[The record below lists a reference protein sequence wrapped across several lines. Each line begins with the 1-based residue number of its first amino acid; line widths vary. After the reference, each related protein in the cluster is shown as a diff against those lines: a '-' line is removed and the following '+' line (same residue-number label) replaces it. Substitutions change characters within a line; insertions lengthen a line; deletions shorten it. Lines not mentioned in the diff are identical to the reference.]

1 MISIDKIFIIA
12 FPQNIEKKKEL
23 FQERLKSI
31 PIANQVPTEICEV
44 PTQDHIDEALLKCKL
59 RLHETTDL
67 KDNVLTP
74 WKEVSLAIGHWNVW
88 QTAKK
93 ENSKSIL
100 VLEENFISNASH
112 FSILN
117 TTLPWELLYLGRVSN
132 GGDISAEGGLVTPGY
147 SSGSFAYI
155 ITSSG
160 INKIINSGYDQ
171 HLISTGEF
179 LTAMHHAHP
188 DKKVTSLCNGHLV
201 ALAPMKNL
209 VEQDGGWHNTEDNE
223 DTDDKY
229 TPLHPQLYDAFGNSE
244 PHWVMKYL
252 NKQLV
257 QKEYDLICDEPI
269 DNVFSFP
276 LFTPLFCK
284 EIIEEAEH
292 YGQWTNY
299 RGKEESQIDIRLNS
313 IRFNEIYSRIVKD
326 YLYPLFCYKY
336 QLRGDAWLKLNS
348 QNFIVRYLSDNQ
360 GHLGL
365 HNDGSYLSMV
375 VTLNTD
381 YEGGGTIFPKFKK
394 LIKHEQPGYAS
405 IHPGLIGYLHGARPV
420 TRGKRYI
427 LASFFFPGSAP
438 PIIEGSY

>member
-1 MISIDKIFIIA
+1 MIAVDKIFIIA
-12 FPQNIEKKKEL
+12 FPENIEKKKEIFL
-23 FQERLKSI
+23 RRLKSI
-31 PIANQVPTEICEV
+31 PFTGQLPIEIVEV
-44 PTQDHIDEALLKCKL
+44 PAKDQLDEALLKFKL
-59 RLHETTDL
+59 RLHENDGL
-67 KDNVLTP
+67 ADNFLTQSR
-74 WKEVSLAIGHWNVW
+74 EVSLAIGHWNTW
-88 QTAKK
+88 LKSK
-93 ENSKSIL
+93 MENLKSIL
-100 VLEENFISNASH
+100 VLEENFISNATH

-117 TTLPWELLYLGRVSN
+117 TSLPWELLYLGRISN
-132 GGDISAEGGLVTPGY
+132 GGDISAEGGFVTPGY
-147 SSGSFAYI
+147 SNGAFAYV
-155 ITSSG
+155 ITASG
-160 INKIINSGYDQ
+160 INKIIESGYDQ
-171 HLISTGEF
+171 HLISAGEF
-179 LTAMHHAHP
+179 LTIMHRAHP
-188 DKKVTSLCNGHLV
+188 NKKIASLFKGHLV
-201 ALAPMKNL
+201 ALAPMKNF
-209 VEQDGGWHNTEDNE
+209 VEQDGTWDSTEGND
-223 DTDDKY
+223 DTDVRY
-229 TPLHPQLYDAFGNSE
+229 IPLHPQLYESSGNSE
-244 PHWVMKYL
+244 PHWIMKYL

-313 IRFNEIYSRIVKD
+313 FGFNDIYSRMVKD

-381 YEGGGTIFPKFKK
+381 HEGGGTIFPKFKK

-405 IHPGLIGYLHGARPV
+405 VHPGLIGYLHGARPV

-427 LASFFFPGSAP
+427 LASFFFPGSKP
-438 PIIEGSY
+438 PIAEGSY